1 MAKGFVRPI
10 GHEDRLGIVD
20 HLGELR
26 TRLTISAIAFFIAF
40 AFAYSQNDEI
50 LNLINEPLTQTRSA
64 LNEGKSNDPIEQ
76 SARFQQE
83 VGDVLRDLGPALSGA
98 AKSLRDLSGAD
109 GVSDG
114 AKAAAA
120 ERAKA
125 LERAATRS
133 RDAAAAVPTNTE
145 RKPITIG
152 VAEPFTVTF
161 VVAGYAALLL
171 SMPILLFQAYA
182 FVLPAFSPKEKKTAL
197 PLMLMVPFLFV
208 AGVVFAYLVALP
220 RAVDFLQNFNDDNFD
235 ILVQAKDYYKFSILF
250 MAAVGLLF
258 QIPVGVLALTR
269 LGVVSTKQLRANRG
283 YVILGLAVLSAVV
296 TPTPDPITM
305 LFAMGPL
312 VILFELSVL
321 LARFLERNRP
331 EGGPSRW
338 DWPDGD
344 EDEEDE
350 EDGDPGDGGADGAD
364 SRVDLLDEEN
374 AEDEEREDPA
384 EVFARLHAYDDEDD
398 QDEDDDQDAD
408 GPSSGEP
415 DGPARPVLS

>member
-1 MAKGFVRPI
+1 MAKGVVRPI
-10 GHEDRLGIVD
+10 GHEDRLSLVD

-26 TRLTISAIAFFIAF
+26 TRLTICAVAFFVAF
-40 AFAYSQNDEI
+40 AFSYSQNDEI
-50 LNLINEPLTQTRSA
+50 LDLINKPLLATQNANS
-64 LNEGKSNDPIEQ
+64 EKKSNDPIEQ
-76 SARFQQE
+76 SSRFQQE
-83 VGDVLRDLGPALSGA
+83 VGDVFRDLGPALSGA

-109 GVSDG
+109 GVSAG
-114 AKAAAA
+114 ARAAAI

-125 LERAATRS
+125 LDRAAKRS
-133 RDAAAAVPTNTE
+133 RDAAAATPTNTE

-171 SMPILLFQAYA
+171 AMPILLFQAYA
-182 FVLPAFSPKEKKTAL
+182 FVLPAFSPKEKRTAL

-235 ILVQAKDYYKFSILF
+235 ILVQAKDYYKFSVLF

-283 YVILGLAVLSAVV
+283 YVILGLAVLSAVA

-312 VILFELSVL
+312 VVLFELSVL

-331 EGGPSRW
+331 EGGSSRW
-338 DWPDGD
+338 DWPDDD
-344 EDEEDE
+344 EDEES
-350 EDGDPGDGGADGAD
+350 DGDDPDADGGDGGADLTD
-364 SRVDLLDEEN
+364 EDTERDLELGEVEEEEN
-374 AEDEEREDPA
+374 EDPA
-384 EVFARLHAYDDEDD
+384 EVFARLHGFDEDDDEDD
-398 QDEDDDQDAD
+398 TPEQGGGV
-408 GPSSGEP
+408 GPP
-415 DGPARPVLS
+415 RPPVS